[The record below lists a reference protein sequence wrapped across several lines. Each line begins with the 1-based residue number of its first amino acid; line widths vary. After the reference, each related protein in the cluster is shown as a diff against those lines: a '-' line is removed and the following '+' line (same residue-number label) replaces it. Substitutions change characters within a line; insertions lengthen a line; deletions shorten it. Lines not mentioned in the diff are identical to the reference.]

1 MKKHLMIGLGGTG
14 LAVLHAVR
22 RCLVQEGRAGGSPRA
37 NLRFSANDG
46 STRFAANQSQQYASE
61 TTSSHKMVRELACNV
76 PTRAVRETT
85 IYIYSSLAGGTGSGV
100 FLDIAFEIK
109 RLRIVEY
116 GLLCAPNHGGTR
128 NPQAEASNDIR
139 ECNGFASGDDVESQ
153 NTRLDQDKAVRL
165 RYRQPGAVHSSDL
178 DDERVFCDFREHCVT
193 HLAERTAWEPD
204 IAARSIT
211 GAWITVG
218 RLQRAQWLGM
228 LRVRHR
234 QMQPFFCDKVRNVV
248 SYDARSSIE
257 FSETRKFGVS
267 PVLASQCFEQG
278 SVQPLAPQRST
289 RRHALLEPSCH
300 DQLCAPVLLS
310 FSVTSRLSSGDRS
323 LLGSSLRRLLAS
335 RTKPLIRI
343 PVRAWT
349 AKQRIGRTLSAP
361 TRGGSRCSRTPVV
374 LCSRT
379 TGRAPLVPH
388 TACELD
394 GGPRRQTNSF

>member
-1 MKKHLMIGLGGTG
+1 M
-14 LAVLHAVR
+14 
-22 RCLVQEGRAGGSPRA
+22 
-37 NLRFSANDG
+37 
-46 STRFAANQSQQYASE
+46 
-61 TTSSHKMVRELACNV
+61 
-76 PTRAVRETT
+76 
-85 IYIYSSLAGGTGSGV
+85 
-100 FLDIAFEIK
+100 
-109 RLRIVEY
+109 
-116 GLLCAPNHGGTR
+116 
-128 NPQAEASNDIR
+128 
-139 ECNGFASGDDVESQ
+139 
-153 NTRLDQDKAVRL
+153 
-165 RYRQPGAVHSSDL
+165 
-178 DDERVFCDFREHCVT
+178 FCDFREHCVT

-323 LLGSSLRRLLAS
+323 LLGSSLRRPSPRALS
-335 RTKPLIRI
+335 RHRHTCTS
-343 PVRAWT
+343 WT

-374 LCSRT
+374 LCSLPDGLRT
-379 TGRAPLVPH
+379 SVPH